1 MKSGKIVFDPASS
14 NQDRE
19 DEKSYIALRFYK
31 NTGHTGGNIRPENKA
46 STRLQEISLLNNT
59 YFGSI
64 YYDIHLD
71 TKLDFTIS
79 R

>member
-19 DEKSYIALRFYK
+19 DEKSCIALRFYK

-46 STRLQEISLLNNT
+46 ST
-59 YFGSI
+59 
-64 YYDIHLD
+64 
-71 TKLDFTIS
+71 
-79 R
+79 